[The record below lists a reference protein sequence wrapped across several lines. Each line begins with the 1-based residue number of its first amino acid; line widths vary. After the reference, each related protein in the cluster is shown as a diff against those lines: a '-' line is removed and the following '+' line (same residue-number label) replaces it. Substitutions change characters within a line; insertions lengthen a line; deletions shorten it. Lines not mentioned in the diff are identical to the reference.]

1 MTSIDRCTDEPPL
14 LEVGARAAACWLVD
28 EERR

>member
-1 MTSIDRCTDEPPL
+1 MTSVDRCTDEAPL
-14 LEVGARAAACWLVD
+14 LEAGARAAACRLVD

>member
-1 MTSIDRCTDEPPL
+1 MTSIDRWNDEPPL
-14 LEVGARAAACWLVD
+14 LEAGASAAACRLVD